1 MRASMIGL
9 LVGLALAA
17 CSDGS
22 GPSTEGT
29 LVISTATGGEDP
41 DQDGYVL
48 RVDGLNS
55 ISIDPTGTAEKRLPS
70 GRHTLRLL
78 GVAEQC
84 SVAPGDSLEVDVPP
98 QGTVS
103 VGFEVNCPAIARAPG
118 IVRITAATTGPV
130 PDSTRYDV
138 WYEHYGAW
146 DYGSAW
152 VLLGTIDPN
161 GTLVAEVAGSSDSG
175 ADPYWY
181 LFRLAVPGAC
191 GYLELR
197 PASPAP
203 GFTITPGD
211 TLDVVFAVT
220 CSSGS
225 PWDYAITPTARAGQ
239 ARLVTR

>member
-1 MRASMIGL
+1 MRASTIGL
-9 LVGLALAA
+9 AVGLALAA

-48 RVDGLNS
+48 RVDGLDS
-55 ISIDPTGTAEKRLPS
+55 LSLDPTGTAEKRLPS

-98 QGTVS
+98 QGTIS
-103 VGFEVNCPAIARAPG
+103 VGFEVSCPVIAGGPG
-118 IVRITAATTGPV
+118 FVRITAATTGPV
-130 PDSTRYDV
+130 PASTRYDV

-146 DYGSAW
+146 DYGGDW

-161 GTLVAEVAGSSDSG
+161 GTLVAEVAASTESG

-181 LFRLAVPGAC
+181 LFHLAVPGAC
-191 GYLELR
+191 GYLDPR
-197 PASPAP
+197 PTSPAP
-203 GFTITPGD
+203 GFTIMPGD

-225 PWDYAITPTARAGQ
+225 PWDYDGLTSKAR
-239 ARLVTR
+239 